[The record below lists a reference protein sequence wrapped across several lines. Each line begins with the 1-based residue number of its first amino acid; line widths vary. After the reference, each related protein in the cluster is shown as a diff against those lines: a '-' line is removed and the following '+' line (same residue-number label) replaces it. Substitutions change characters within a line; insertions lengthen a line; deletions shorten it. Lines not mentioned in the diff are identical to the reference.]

1 MSQLH
6 LVNLRD
12 VVGIASEHLE
22 SVNALTPTLLDVARI
37 SSLDGAAKLL
47 LVDAHNTSIMRNS
60 RKPAFKWLEYNGGPT
75 FTFSSDLMQ
84 AESRKRVFN
93 VKRGKTKEK
102 PTERRLKMTKHAVA
116 ESSYDKSI
124 DIHVSRHGPRGYEF
138 GPFAPDWYIS
148 NCSFEGQ
155 LHESFCC

>member
-22 SVNALTPTLLDVARI
+22 SVNALTPTLLDV
-37 SSLDGAAKLL
+37 
-47 LVDAHNTSIMRNS
+47 VNS